1 MGGHTDFAPD
11 TESSARLSLRYCV
24 RCGLGSSSSTRSNVK
39 TSTLPLRRMHGGID
53 GAFGHPTIL
62 NHHGVS
68 SGASNRKSAALMARE
83 GYFEFSARYP
93 LALTMRP

>member
-1 MGGHTDFAPD
+1 
-11 TESSARLSLRYCV
+11 
-24 RCGLGSSSSTRSNVK
+24 
-39 TSTLPLRRMHGGID
+39 MHGGID

-93 LALTMRP
+93 LAPTWTNPLRGRVAWVGGSVIFIGFGRGEAAV